1 MGLDQYAKSSTCDML
16 DLKHDGENRDPND
29 DSEQYYYWRKHNRL
43 QGWMEN
49 LWLKKYQPEEHIVF
63 NCEYVELSLQDIVD
77 LENAITNAGLPKTE
91 GFFFG
96 NDSYEY
102 MDNEALQHDLD
113 FIKESK
119 ELLAKG
125 KRLWYTSWW

>member
-1 MGLDQYAKSSTCDML
+1 MGLDQYAHSSTCDML

-43 QGWMEN
+43 HGWMED
-49 LWLKKYQPEEHIVF
+49 LWLKKYKPEKNRVF
-63 NCEYVELSLQDIVD
+63 NLEYVELNLQDILD
-77 LENAITNAGLPKTE
+77 LENAITNAKLPKTE

-102 MDNEALQHDLD
+102 VDNEALQHDLD
-113 FIKESK
+113 FIKRSK

-125 KRLWYTSWW
+125 RRVWYTSWW